1 MAQHYLFFQ
10 IDDNVTAF
18 RQRLKLLIPR
28 ITTTVQVADHRQ
40 KIAENKMAARQAG
53 RAPGLLP
60 IPGINIAFSQKGL
73 TKARLFISV
82 AA

>member
-1 MAQHYLFFQ
+1 MESKTCAPLTVRSSVLAIRYSYLSAS
-10 IDDNVTAF
+10 IGLA
-18 RQRLKLLIPR
+18 R
-28 ITTTVQVADHRQ
+28 
-40 KIAENKMAARQAG
+40 AARQAG